1 MRRQQVRLVVLLGAI
16 SVIGIISAQA
26 YFLFE
31 AWSTR
36 EKQLNQS
43 ISIALITVAHK
54 ISGLNQSV
62 PSSQN
67 PVRQMTSNY
76 YVVDVNTEIDAD
88 VLEHY
93 LKSEFQ
99 RLNIHTDYEYAIYDC
114 ETDRMVYGD
123 YIAGGDHQPAPGAGK
138 NLPKYTG
145 YLYYFGIHFPALR
158 NTIAAEM
165 TVFFFFSGVLL
176 VLVVFF
182 VYAIFVILQQ
192 KRFSEMQKDFIN
204 NMTHEFKTP
213 LSSIA
218 ISAGII
224 SEPGIVSQPERLAVY
239 GNIISNE
246 TSRLNLLV
254 DKVLQVARFEKGGVH
269 LRRERVELNQLI
281 RAVAENFC
289 AGKPDGFRIVVK
301 TEEDTAEV
309 SADLTHVT
317 NILYNLIDNAIKYTG
332 KQPEI
337 IIGTRRLNGSI
348 ILSVSD
354 NGPGIPEKYRARV
367 FRKFYRLPSGDVH
380 NVKGF
385 GLGLYYVRNICRAHR
400 WKISLT
406 AGERGGACFEI
417 EIPV

>member
-43 ISIALITVAHK
+43 ISIALRTVAHK
-54 ISGLNQSV
+54 ISGLNESV

-76 YVVDVNTEIDAD
+76 YVVDVNAEIDAD

-93 LKSEFQ
+93 LKSEFE

-123 YIAGGDHQPAPGAGK
+123 YIAGGDRQAEPVAGK

-224 SEPGIVSQPERLAVY
+224 SDPVIVSQPERLAIY

-246 TSRLNLLV
+246 AGRLNLLV

-281 RAVAENFC
+281 RTIAENFS
-289 AGKPDGFRIVVK
+289 AGQPNGCRIVVD
-301 TEEDTAEV
+301 TGEDTAEV

-317 NILYNLIDNAIKYTG
+317 NILYNLIDNALKYAG
-332 KQPEI
+332 EKAEI
-337 IIGTRRLNGSI
+337 IISTGRFNGRI
-348 ILSVSD
+348 VLSVSD
-354 NGPGIPEKYRARV
+354 NGPGIPEKFRARV

-400 WKISLT
+400 WKISLS
-406 AGERGGACFEI
+406 ASPAGGACFEI
-417 EIPV
+417 EIPE